1 MDIESDAAA
10 AHILIYMKHSLEKN
24 IKIKR
29 KTKKKPEETNP
40 DIPKQCQLCHTKK
53 SPLWRKLPGYPCVCN
68 RCGLKNK
75 RK

>member
-1 MDIESDAAA
+1 MDTESDAAA

-24 IKIKR
+24 IKITKKR
-29 KTKKKPEETNP
+29 KTKTVNP

-53 SPLWRKLPGYPCVCN
+53 SPLWRKLPGYSCVCN